1 VLGSFVGMVSALDA
15 KEISNAGK
23 KSPGP
28 QSARVSRKRILV
40 LAVPPVFIFPL
51 LQRWEV
57 LTEFALES

>member
-1 VLGSFVGMVSALDA
+1 MT
-15 KEISNAGK
+15 GK
-23 KSPGP
+23 QSSGP
-28 QSARVSRKRILV
+28 QSARVSRRRILV